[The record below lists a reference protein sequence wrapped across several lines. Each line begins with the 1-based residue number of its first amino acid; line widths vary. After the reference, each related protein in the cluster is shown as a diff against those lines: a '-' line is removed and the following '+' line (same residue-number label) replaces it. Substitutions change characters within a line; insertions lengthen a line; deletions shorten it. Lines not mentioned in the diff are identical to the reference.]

1 MTTNIVVWSK
11 DNCPFCDKAKA
22 KLNSLHLTYEVRKIG
37 DGWTREDLLESVPN
51 ARSVPQI
58 LINGQSIGGYNELL
72 TYVEDTGFNGTGYS
86 L

>member
-72 TYVEDTGFNGTGYS
+72 KYVEDTGFNGTGYS